1 MKLSDAL
8 EIVRGRYGLLEDPY
22 MPASGKKMYVVA
34 AEREL
39 RAMPEVNSPKHGIEI
54 LASELIELARGAT
67 TIEELVRR
75 KNPELF
81 RPKP

>member
-1 MKLSDAL
+1 MMLNEAL
-8 EIVRGRYGLLEDPY
+8 EIVGGRYGLLEPY
-22 MPASGKKMYVVA
+22 VEATGKMMYVVA

-39 RAMPEVNSPKHGIEI
+39 RAIPEVVYPERGIAI
-54 LASELIELARGAT
+54 FAPELIELARGAT
-67 TIEELVRR
+67 TIEALVRR

>member
-1 MKLSDAL
+1 MMLNEALKLVA
-8 EIVRGRYGLLEDPY
+8 GRYGLLEPY
-22 MPASGKKMYVVA
+22 VDGSGKMMHVVA

-39 RAMPEVNSPKHGIEI
+39 RAMPAVVCPEGGIAIFAHEVR
-54 LASELIELARGAT
+54 ELARGAT
-67 TIEELVRR
+67 TIEALVRR